1 MDPVAFC
8 ITFHRRRFFGLS
20 PIVANADPKTGYRPF
35 RWTDQLDDAEKF
47 ASNASARAFAQAVL
61 PGGYEIR
68 PLFPFGTSS
77 AA

>member
-8 ITFHRRRFFGLS
+8 ITFHRRRFLAVTPDRGDEG
-20 PIVANADPKTGYRPF
+20 ARAGWRPY
-35 RWTDQLDDAEKF
+35 RWTDRLDDAEKF
-47 ASNASARAFAQAVL
+47 ASETSARAFAQAVL